1 MTDWDAYLDTVANG
15 TRKELNFFL
24 SFFLHECPTSM
35 IPAKQQ
41 VQEWA
46 EVLEKRGPQ
55 FLADAAACHE
65 FSKGS
70 DG

>member
-1 MTDWDAYLDTVANG
+1 MTDSDAYLDTVANG

-24 SFFLHECPTSM
+24 GFFLHECPTSM

-46 EVLEKRGPQ
+46 EILEKRGPE
-55 FLADAAACHE
+55 FSADAAACRE